1 MTAPV
6 FPIIVLRSYVQS
18 GAWPGHHVL
27 LNHPELAV
35 TWVELT
41 SDDAMLYVNKDRH
54 KVLESQ
60 YGDLHEYALN
70 TLREHSEDLA
80 THVKEKDG
88 RPILMAMMHADGL
101 GSSRLLLVPE
111 LQVLF
116 PGGFKL
122 AIPDRS
128 CGLLMPPG
136 LNSEEIAEFTSMVGE
151 FHADATAP
159 LLPGVCE
166 PHDFEIADR

>member
-6 FPIIVLRSYVQS
+6 FPIIVMRSYVK
-18 GAWPGHHVL
+18 GDMWPGRHLL

-41 SDDAMLYVNKDRH
+41 SPAAMLYVDKDRH
-54 KVLESQ
+54 KVLEDQ
-60 YGDLHEYALN
+60 HGDLHEYALG

-88 RPILMAMMHADGL
+88 RPILMAMMHEDGL

-111 LQVLF
+111 LHELF
-116 PGGFKL
+116 PDGFKL

-128 CGLLMPPG
+128 CGLVMPPG
-136 LNSEEIAEFTSMVGE
+136 LNDEEIAEFTSMVGE
-151 FHADATAP
+151 FHADATTP
-159 LLPGVCE
+159 VLSGVYE
-166 PHDFEIADR
+166 PRDFEIADR